1 LLMVSDPLFPLRRVV
16 QQFDPAFG
24 SFC

>member
-1 LLMVSDPLFPLRRVV
+1 MVSDPLFPLRRVV

>member
-1 LLMVSDPLFPLRRVV
+1 MVSDPLFPLRRVV
-16 QQFDPAFG
+16 QQVDPAFG